1 MNFNPVEFNPAAP
14 GPLPPAG
21 SVVHRPPGDAE
32 GRRTYVYERSL
43 ILAINVALATGRPL
57 LLAGEPGC
65 GKTALAA
72 SAARVLRWP
81 LYEHTIGSRSRASE
95 MLWEIDTLRRLS
107 DAYDTSRQVLP
118 DAHYVQPGKLWWAL
132 APSTAALRGLLADE
146 QHPNAPPVVVPPN
159 HSPHPDGAVLLI
171 DEIDKAEPDV
181 PNDLLDVLD
190 TRSVTVLGRR
200 IERERAKVLIV
211 ITTNLERELPGA
223 FVRRCVVHRF
233 PKAEPGWFVAI
244 AKQRHPTLDVALAQQ
259 VEDQLMAQR
268 ESARERGQRLPG
280 TAEYLDAIDAL
291 RVLGITATG
300 GAHEAAWL
308 TIRRCLFDKH
318 SLLDE

>member
-14 GPLPPAG
+14 AELPAAGP
-21 SVVHRPPGDAE
+21 VVHRAPAGADA
-32 GRRTYVYERSL
+32 RQTYFYERSL
-43 ILAINVALATGRPL
+43 ILALNVALATGRPL

-72 SAARVLRWP
+72 SAARVLGWP
-81 LYEHTIGSRSRASE
+81 VYEHTIGSRSRASE
-95 MLWEIDTLRRLS
+95 LLWEIDTLRRLS

-132 APSTAALRGLLADE
+132 SPGTAALRGLPADA
-146 QHPNAPPVVVPPN
+146 QLPNAPPVVVPPN
-159 HSPHPDGAVLLI
+159 HDPGLLGAVLLI

-244 AKQRHPTLDVALAQQ
+244 AQQRHPGLDVALAQQ
-259 VEDQLMAQR
+259 VEAQLMAQR
-268 ESARERGQRLPG
+268 ETARERGQRLPG
-280 TAEYLDAIDAL
+280 TAEYLDAIEAL
-291 RVLGITATG
+291 LALGITATG
-300 GAHEAAWL
+300 GPHEAAWQV
-308 TIRRCLFDKH
+308 IRRCLFEKQ
-318 SLLDE
+318 SLLED